1 MKNTFTHD
9 QISTIL
15 SAADDSYGTKD
26 IFLLLIHTGMRVG
39 ELLSMKTRDINIAER
54 TMRIRET
61 KTATER
67 IIPIHRDILPI
78 IEARMG
84 GEYLVEIDGMP
95 VSPAT
100 LSRNW
105 ARFMKPL
112 GIEHSP
118 HATRHTFIIDQLNL

>member
-1 MKNTFTHD
+1 MENTFTHD

-15 SAADDSYGTKD
+15 SAADDSFGTKD
-26 IFLLLIHTGMRVG
+26 IFLLLIHTGMRVS
-39 ELLSMKTRDINIAER
+39 ELLSTKTSDINIAER
-54 TMRIRET
+54 TIRIHET
-61 KTATER
+61 KTATKR
-67 IIPIHRDILPI
+67 IVPIPTNILPI

-95 VSPAT
+95 ISPTT

-118 HATRHTFIIDQLNL
+118 HATRHTFIIDRFNS